1 MARGKA
7 MSSEAKDDI
16 TQQLIKLTETRE
28 QLNHLLNILENDRVN
43 TDFMYKLIDKLLDR
57 IEKK

>member
-1 MARGKA
+1 

-16 TQQLIKLTETRE
+16 TQQLIKLTETKE

-43 TDFMYKLIDKLLDR
+43 TDFMSKLIDKLLDR
-57 IEKK
+57 IERK